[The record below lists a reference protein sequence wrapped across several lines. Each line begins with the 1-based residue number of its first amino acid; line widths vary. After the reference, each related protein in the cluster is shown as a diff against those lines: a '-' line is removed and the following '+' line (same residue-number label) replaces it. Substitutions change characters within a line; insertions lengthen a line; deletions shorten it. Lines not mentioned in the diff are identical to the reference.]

1 MEPTFIHL
9 HNHSEYSILDGAL
22 RVSDLV
28 DAAVRNNMPAVALTD
43 HGNIFGAVQFFKEAK
58 SRGVRPILGCEV
70 YVAPGSRFEKKPGA
84 ANDIHHFHLIL
95 LVRNEAGYRNLCRLL
110 TQSYLE
116 GFYYRPRIDKEL
128 LAAHAEGLIGLS
140 SCLKGELSAWLIRG
154 FTEKAED
161 AAREYAAI
169 FAPGDYYV
177 ELQDHGLP
185 DQKAVNPLL
194 IDLARRL
201 GLPLVATNDVH
212 FARREDAES
221 QDVLVCIQTNRKIS
235 DPDRLKFSTDQF
247 YFKSADEMRDLFEDV
262 LEAIQNTSR
271 IAARC
276 EFDYP
281 SKKYFLPNFVPP
293 EGKSLSEFF
302 EETAWEGFRRR
313 MEKRA
318 ARAANGEHAHSEA
331 EYEDRLKR
339 EIKLIRQMGFEGYFL
354 IVWDLLKAAREK
366 GIPVGPGRG
375 SAAGSL
381 LAYALAITEIDPLEY
396 DLLFERF
403 LNPERISLPDI
414 DMDFCGRRRGEMI
427 EYVTRK
433 YGQENVCQIIT
444 FGTMAARGAIR
455 DVGRV
460 LEVPLPEVD
469 RVAKMIPFGP
479 DSTIAEALKNV
490 PELRE
495 LRDRNSKIAQ
505 LLAIAQRIEGQV
517 RHPSIHAA
525 GIVITPKPLVEF
537 MPLYQ
542 SVKGEITTQYAMGD
556 VEALGLLKMDL
567 LGLRNLTVID
577 DALQLIRKDK
587 GEEIDVNSLR
597 LDDARTFEL
606 FQAGNTDGVF
616 QFESPGMKDLLRRF
630 RPEQFRDL
638 IALNALYRP
647 GPLKSGMTD
656 EFIHRRNHPERIAY
670 ELPLLEPVLKETRG
684 IIVYQE
690 QVMRI
695 ATDLA
700 GFTLAGADLLRKAMG
715 KKDKE
720 TMKAQKQKFLQGAK
734 KKGIAASKADKIFE
748 QIKEF
753 AEYGFNKSHAAV
765 YALLAYQTGYLKAHY
780 PEHFLAALLTSE
792 AERGATPQVVK
803 YIGECRD
810 MGINVLPPDINKS
823 EFPFTVEAG
832 NIRFGLAAVKNVG
845 QAAVEEIIGIR
856 RRTGPFASPFDL
868 FVDHDTKVLN
878 RKAVESLIKAGA
890 FDSLGWRRSQ
900 CYHMLDRMIAF
911 GHDVQKARVSRQNL
925 LFGGSVIETPPI
937 PQEVQEMPE
946 WEESHVLS
954 YEMDAVG
961 FYITRHPLAQYEG
974 RLRKLVSHNL
984 GELDDDRDFDKEIR
998 VAGVIASVKALRTR
1012 KDERMATFI
1021 LEDMSGRIEV
1031 VAFPEAFGKHGAYL
1045 REGQLVLV
1053 KGKYQG
1059 EGENRRITLSQ
1070 ATPLADAFETQAKRV
1085 VVRVFLPGLEEA
1097 TISELKS
1104 ILDAHEGRCPVF
1116 FELETPHSYRVV
1128 ARSAEVQKVA
1138 PTDDLLKKIEALLGE
1153 NSVSVD
1159 Y

>member
-1 MEPTFIHL
+1 MEPTFVHL
-9 HNHSEYSILDGAL
+9 HNHSEYSVLDGAL
-22 RVSDLV
+22 KITDLV
-28 DAAVRNNMPAVALTD
+28 DAAFRNNMPAVAITD

-58 SRGVRPILGCEV
+58 ARGVKPILGCEV
-70 YVAPGSRFEKKPGA
+70 YVAPGSRFDKKPGA

-95 LVRNEAGYRNLCRLL
+95 LVRNEQGYRNLCRLL

-140 SCLKGELSAWLIRG
+140 SCLKGELNAWLVRG
-154 FTEKAED
+154 FAEKAED

-169 FAPGDYYV
+169 FPKGDFYV

-185 DQKAVNPLL
+185 DQKATNPLL

-201 GLPLVATNDVH
+201 DLPLVATNDIH

-247 YFKSADEMRDLFEDV
+247 YFKSGDEMRELFGDTP
-262 LEAIQNTSR
+262 EALQNTSR

-276 EFDYP
+276 EFEFP
-281 SKKYFLPNFVPP
+281 SKKYFLPNFTPP
-293 EGKSLSEFF
+293 EGKTLSGYF
-302 EETAWEGFRRR
+302 EEIAWEGFRRR

-318 ARAANGEHAHSEA
+318 SRAANGEHAHTEA

-381 LAYALAITEIDPLEY
+381 LAYALDITEIDPLEY

-427 EYVTRK
+427 EYLTRK

-542 SVKGEITTQYAMGD
+542 SAKGEITTQYAMGD

-577 DALQLIRKDK
+577 DTLRIIRKDK
-587 GEEIDVNSLR
+587 GEEIDVNGLP

-616 QFESPGMKDLLRRF
+616 QFESPGMKDLLCRF

-656 EFIHRRNHPERIAY
+656 EFIHRKNHPDRVTY
-670 ELPLLEPVLKETRG
+670 ELAELNPILKETRG

-734 KKGIAASKADKIFE
+734 KKGISQPKADKLFE

-753 AEYGFNKSHAAV
+753 AEYGFNKSHSAA
-765 YALLAYQTGYLKAHY
+765 YALLAYQTAYLKSHY
-780 PEHFLAALLTSE
+780 PEHYLAALLTSE

-803 YIGECRD
+803 YIGECHD
-810 MGINVLPPDINKS
+810 MGIKVLPPDINKS
-823 EFPFTVEAG
+823 DFPFTVEEG
-832 NIRFGLAAVKNVG
+832 DIRFGLAAVKNVG
-845 QAAVEEIIGIR
+845 QAAVEEILGIR
-856 RRTGPFASPFDL
+856 RKGGPFASPFDL
-868 FVDHDTKVLN
+868 FLDHDTKVLN
-878 RKAVESLIKAGA
+878 RKAIESLIKAGA
-890 FDSLGWRRSQ
+890 FDSLGWKRSQ
-900 CYHMLDRMIAF
+900 CYHMLDRMIEF
-911 GHDVQKARVSRQNL
+911 GHDVQKAKVARQNL
-925 LFGGSVIETPPI
+925 LFGGSAVETPPV
-937 PQEVQEMPE
+937 PQEVQEMRE
-946 WEESHVLS
+946 WDESHVLS
-954 YEMDAVG
+954 YEMDALG
-961 FYITRHPLAQYEG
+961 FYVTGHPLAQYKD

-998 VAGVIASVKALRTR
+998 VAGIVTTIKQLRTK
-1012 KDERMATFI
+1012 KDERMATFV
-1021 LEDMSGRIEV
+1021 LEDMAGRIEV
-1031 VAFPEAFGKHGAYL
+1031 VAFPDAFGKHGAYI
-1045 REGQLVLV
+1045 REGQLLLV
-1053 KGKYQG
+1053 KGRYQG
-1059 EGENRRITLSQ
+1059 EGENRRISLSQ

-1085 VVRVFLPGLEEA
+1085 IVRVFLPGLEEA

-1104 ILDAHEGRCPVF
+1104 ILDAHEGKCPVF

-1128 ARSAEVQKVA
+1128 ARSAEVQRVA
-1138 PTDDLLKKIEALLGE
+1138 PTEDLLKKIEALLGE